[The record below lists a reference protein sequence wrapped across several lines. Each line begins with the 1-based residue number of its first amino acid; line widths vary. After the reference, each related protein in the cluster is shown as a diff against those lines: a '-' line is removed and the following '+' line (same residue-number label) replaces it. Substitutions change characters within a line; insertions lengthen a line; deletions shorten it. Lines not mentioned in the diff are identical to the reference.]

1 MVKIAQLMI
10 PQPPG
15 VENIVIFACPRIIF
29 GKVGQSS
36 FFVKFD
42 TTMPCM
48 VKIAQLMI
56 PQPPGVEN
64 IVIFAIR
71 AAVSEI
77 QLFLTL
83 NGKLALIGY

>member
-1 MVKIAQLMI
+1 
-10 PQPPG
+10 
-15 VENIVIFACPRIIF
+15 
-29 GKVGQSS
+29 
-36 FFVKFD
+36 
-42 TTMPCM
+42 MPYM

-77 QLFLTL
+77 QLVLTL